1 MPLGWSQSGVTRV
14 STKPPSPPGGTPPSI
29 SQLPPGFFGIMEP
42 RPFKSI
48 TELLG
53 TMANI
58 LIAGEKSE
66 DQTFRGRY
74 VELFDTMHKGLALY
88 VDQEFYAKQG
98 EHGPIVIPMEMPQAY
113 VSSRNE
119 RPIRM
124 SEKGDPYFTFGADIP
139 DVPDK
144 IVQEYVSAAEDSGS
158 LVTYVSDAG
167 LNPPEYE

>member
-1 MPLGWSQSGVTRV
+1 MSLGWSLSGVQRV
-14 STKPPSPPGGTPPSI
+14 STRPPGPPGNTPPTI

-58 LIAGEKSE
+58 LIVGEKSE

-74 VELFDTMHKGLALY
+74 VDLFDTMHKGLALY

-98 EHGPIVIPMEMPQAY
+98 ERGPIVIPMEMPNAY
-113 VSSRNE
+113 VSAKNAP
-119 RPIRM
+119 PIRLTD
-124 SEKGDPYFTFGADIP
+124 KGEAYFSFGYDVP
-139 DVPDK
+139 EVPDK
-144 IVQEYVSAAEDSGS
+144 VVQEVAF
-158 LVTYVSDAG
+158 VTDATG
-167 LNPPEYE
+167 GVIPPEKE